1 MTQLTVIPSCGQTFM
16 QPHASPGFNAWGVFV
31 AGEWVQIGGTP
42 VDLST
47 NDALTQ
53 LVSQGACAPNSAPV
67 DLAAAEPPSQD
78 DHENITAAVPDQ
90 TPIEQ
95 GQALTQNILVGGVL
109 LLVVAGAWF
118 LLRPRKNR
126 VAKFTGSSAGA
137 VSRLSK
143 ITQEDNDA

>member
-1 MTQLTVIPSCGQTFM
+1 MTELSIIPACGQMFM

-47 NDALTQ
+47 NDALAQ
-53 LVSQGACAPNSAPV
+53 LVAQGACAPNSAPV
-67 DLAAAEPPSQD
+67 DLAPEPE

-95 GQALTQNILVGGVL
+95 GQALPQNILVGGVL

-126 VAKFTGSSAGA
+126 ATKFTGASAGA
-137 VSRLSK
+137 VNRLSNL
-143 ITQEDNDA
+143 TREDNDA